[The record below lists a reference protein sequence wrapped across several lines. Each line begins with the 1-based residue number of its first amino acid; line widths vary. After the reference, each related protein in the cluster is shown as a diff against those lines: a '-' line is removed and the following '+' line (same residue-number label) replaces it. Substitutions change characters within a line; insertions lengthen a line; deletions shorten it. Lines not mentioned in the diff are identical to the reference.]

1 MKSTNRLR
9 VSSTGRENGRYNVAT
24 ETTNLHTEN
33 NYIRKFTGVDRFH
46 NAGYFGERVTAA
58 TGENWSIKNY
68 NPDDLVLIPFG
79 DGYGWGNFSGGHGSK
94 TAATFFQVAPKARLV
109 QLSKISRART
119 GKDCYCGLEDDC
131 LPYIEEY
138 GITSVFCSFDMIC
151 DKYLAQ
157 KYQTVIDGLGT
168 FNMFVA
174 AGNEYST
181 DYVELARCDAV
192 TTVGAYYIQNNKA
205 IPEDFSS
212 TTEYLDFSAPDS
224 QVVKFA
230 KETGVTTYGKQTGT
244 SFAAPWLCGMACLVN
259 DFFIDKTGKPLTH
272 EAMMRFFRD
281 HCVDIGAEGFDSKT
295 GHGMVILPE
304 PSEIN
309 VWKYQTKEGGE
320 TMYKDENQ
328 ISEWAKENVK
338 YCNEYGIME
347 GDADGKFRPQDFVT
361 REELACTLARIHK
374 SIQ

>member
-1 MKSTNRLR
+1 M
-9 VSSTGRENGRYNVAT
+9 AT
-24 ETTNLHTEN
+24 ETTKLHAEN

-94 TAATFFQVAPKARLV
+94 TAATFFQVAPRSRLV

-212 TTEYLDFSAPDS
+212 TLS
-224 QVVKFA
+224 
-230 KETGVTTYGKQTGT
+230 
-244 SFAAPWLCGMACLVN
+244 L
-259 DFFIDKTGKPLTH
+259 
-272 EAMMRFFRD
+272 
-281 HCVDIGAEGFDSKT
+281 
-295 GHGMVILPE
+295 
-304 PSEIN
+304 
-309 VWKYQTKEGGE
+309 
-320 TMYKDENQ
+320 
-328 ISEWAKENVK
+328 
-338 YCNEYGIME
+338 
-347 GDADGKFRPQDFVT
+347 
-361 REELACTLARIHK
+361 IH
-374 SIQ
+374 I